1 MCLSVIVEDTAM
13 LKRAPYD
20 GDVVTAVEKGV
31 PEIRQLCAPNKVV
44 VIKEKNI
51 VVELR
56 VRAMKDIEGN
66 EYVGMMVNFQC
77 FFWSCY
83 YGTKIRSLWY
93 NDQLT
98 SSVYDLDSL

>member
-1 MCLSVIVEDTAM
+1 M

-20 GDVVTAVEKGV
+20 GDVVTVVEKDV
-31 PEIRQLCAPNKVV
+31 PKIRQLCAPNKVV
-44 VIKEKNI
+44 VIKEQNI

-56 VRAMKDIEGN
+56 LRAMKDIEGN
-66 EYVGMMVNFQC
+66 EDVGMMVNFQC

-83 YGTKIRSLWY
+83 YGTKDILWY